1 MAIFLLALLPFSIR
15 FAYLWQFRYK
25 NALGQPIMYV
35 KTKRVLTSLSVG
47 VTLFGAVALLIIG
60 RWPLAIVLI
69 ITCLVADN
77 SEKFHSYR
85 RAVKERSSYF
95 DGSQDATA
103 ISANEAWIGEP
114 LQERAAEAAYYASQQ
129 RIAGMNRSHS
139 TRKGTSA
146 RMSNE
151 HTLRLP
157 KDWYEYVV
165 VKGVDEAR
173 PGIYEW
179 NIDGCGTY
187 IGKYTH
193 ISRPVRE
200 YGKNVYNLLNGKAYR
215 RSKPDAFRRI
225 HRELAQAHRE
235 RRRIR
240 LTILENVDLSRI
252 NERERQLIAE
262 RGSLNG
268 R

>member
-1 MAIFLLALLPFSIR
+1 MKLALTVLLLA
-15 FAYLWQFRYK
+15 
-25 NALGQPIMYV
+25 
-35 KTKRVLTSLSVG
+35 VLTEWVLRLKGFRSL
-47 VTLFGAVALLIIG
+47 
-60 RWPLAIVLI
+60 R
-69 ITCLVADN
+69 
-77 SEKFHSYR
+77 
-85 RAVKERSSYF
+85 
-95 DGSQDATA
+95 
-103 ISANEAWIGEP
+103 
-114 LQERAAEAAYYASQQ
+114 
-129 RIAGMNRSHS
+129 
-139 TRKGTSA
+139 RKGARKRINTSHKA
-146 RMSNE
+146 PENKTLDYDVHSRGLVCN
-151 HTLRLP
+151 LRLP

-215 RSKPDAFRRI
+215 RSKPDGYRRI
-225 HRELAQAHRE
+225 HRELAQAHCE
-235 RRRIR
+235 GRRKR

-252 NERERQLIAE
+252 NERERELIAE